1 MAGQILGDRYK
12 VEKQLGRK
20 SGRWTLLATD
30 MQTDLPVILKMI
42 SIDDDL
48 HPDMLRLF
56 EREVEILKS
65 LDHPSLPRHLDYFE
79 IELPKQMK
87 AMVLVQSFIEGISID
102 KYLKKGRKFSEE
114 ETQKIARAILRILI
128 YLHTNKPS
136 IVHRDIKPSNI
147 LLASA
152 GNQSSSPKAQVC
164 LVDFGSVKRLVA
176 QSSNTTILS
185 LVGDEKYMAPEVMGG
200 RVILASDLYS
210 LGMTLLTLL
219 TGMEPDSFPRHGTE
233 LDLSQVEPC
242 SPIFREWLQKITQVS
257 PEHRY
262 SSAEEALDV
271 LKQSASSRP

>member
-12 VEKQLGRK
+12 VEKQMGRK

-30 MQTDLPVILKMI
+30 MQTDMPVILKMI

-56 EREVEILKS
+56 EREVDILKS
-65 LDHPSLPRHLDYFE
+65 LDHPSLPQHLDYFE

-102 KYLKKGRKFSEE
+102 KYLEKGKLFSEE

-128 YLHTNKPS
+128 YLHTNEPS

-147 LLASA
+147 LLAHT
-152 GNQSSSPKAQVC
+152 GNASSDQKAQVC

-176 QSSNTTILS
+176 QPSNTTILS
-185 LVGDEKYMAPEVMGG
+185 LVGSEKYMAPEVMGG

-210 LGMTLLTLL
+210 LGMTLITLL
-219 TGMEPDSFPRHGTE
+219 TGLDPDEVPRKGTE
-233 LDLSQVEPC
+233 LDLSQIEDC
-242 SPIFREWLQKITQVS
+242 SSDFKEWLQQMTQLS
-257 PEHRY
+257 PDRRY

-271 LKQSASSRP
+271 LKQAAPSGT

>member
-30 MQTDLPVILKMI
+30 MQTDMPVILKMI

-48 HPDMLRLF
+48 HPDMLKLF

-65 LDHPSLPRHLDYFE
+65 LNHPSLPQHLDYFE
-79 IELPKQMK
+79 IDLPKQMK

-102 KYLKKGRKFSEE
+102 KYLEKGRKFNEE

-128 YLHTNKPS
+128 YLHTNEPS

-147 LLASA
+147 LLANS
-152 GNQSSSPKAQVC
+152 GTPSSNQKAQVC
-164 LVDFGSVKRLVA
+164 LVDFGSVKRLVS
-176 QSSNTTILS
+176 QPSNTTILS
-185 LVGDEKYMAPEVMGG
+185 LVGNEKYMAPEVMGG

-210 LGMTLLTLL
+210 LGMTLVTLL
-219 TGMEPDSFPRHGTE
+219 TGVEPDEFPRRGTE
-233 LDLSQVEPC
+233 LDLSQVESC
-242 SPIFREWLQKITQVS
+242 SPDFKEWLQRMTQIS
-257 PEHRY
+257 PESRY
-262 SSAEEALDV
+262 SSAVEALDM
-271 LKQSASSRP
+271 LKQAATS